1 MKARLMIAA
10 ALAAM
15 TLHAG
20 VPSPSE
26 ENTIIVYF
34 ENCIAPKDQFAA
46 STLAAHMLAGAGVR
60 LVWRTDKPSDLGL
73 MWGKH
78 HVNTG
83 KYTAK
88 AWAVPDQAGL
98 RLDGSPTMR

>member
-1 MKARLMIAA
+1 MKARPMIAA

-46 STLAAHMLAGAGVR
+46 SNLAAHMLGGAGVR

-73 MWGKH
+73 MWERPI
-78 HVNTG
+78 V
-83 KYTAK
+83 
-88 AWAVPDQAGL
+88 VDF
-98 RLDGSPTMR
+98 